1 MHKFLFFP
9 HVPYHVTTFFSVIN
23 ELNSCDVSI
32 VYADHLKHYGSKKI
46 KESIIKKMA
55 DEKNI
60 RAIPYTPQLLW
71 KEKPDVL
78 VVMNDWGG
86 WPKRAVEDAKKM
98 RILTVGHM
106 EGPEDYY
113 DTHLDDGYPGEKR
126 PLYKKVDYVF
136 LLGKYDEQY
145 CKNLKTVLIGSP
157 RFDNFFNYSIN
168 RSKSKEKL
176 VGINCNFSYGLY
188 ADVANRWIDDV
199 ISVVK
204 SKYFNYQISQHIG
217 DNTNLKGLNVYTGS
231 LYELIEEST
240 VFISRFSTAIIESLL
255 MGIPVIYYNPH
266 KEDQDT
272 YLNPMG
278 AFPKPTNKKEL
289 GDAIDDILG
298 NKSKWLAG
306 AENFLDSH
314 IANRDGKSAKIFAKE
329 LIEIAKKKGTL
340 DPYFPIR
347 SHIKYIIE
355 SITRKFK

>member
-1 MHKFLFFP
+1 
-9 HVPYHVTTFFSVIN
+9 
-23 ELNSCDVSI
+23 
-32 VYADHLKHYGSKKI
+32 
-46 KESIIKKMA
+46 
-55 DEKNI
+55 
-60 RAIPYTPQLLW
+60 
-71 KEKPDVL
+71 
-78 VVMNDWGG
+78 
-86 WPKRAVEDAKKM
+86 
-98 RILTVGHM
+98 
-106 EGPEDYY
+106 
-113 DTHLDDGYPGEKR
+113 
-126 PLYKKVDYVF
+126 
-136 LLGKYDEQY
+136 
-145 CKNLKTVLIGSP
+145 
-157 RFDNFFNYSIN
+157 
-168 RSKSKEKL
+168 
-176 VGINCNFSYGLY
+176 
-188 ADVANRWIDDV
+188 
-199 ISVVK
+199 
-204 SKYFNYQISQHIG
+204 
-217 DNTNLKGLNVYTGS
+217 LKGLNVYTGS

-255 MGIPVIYYNPH
+255 MGRPVIYYNPH

-272 YLNPMG
+272 YFNPMG